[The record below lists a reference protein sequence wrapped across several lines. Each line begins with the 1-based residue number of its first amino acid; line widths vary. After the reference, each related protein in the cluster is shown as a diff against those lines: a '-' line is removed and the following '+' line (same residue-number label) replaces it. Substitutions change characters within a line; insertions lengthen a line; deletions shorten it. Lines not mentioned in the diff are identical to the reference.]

1 MAHWNDKTTSL
12 PKPRSTHP
20 LPTFLYAK
28 NPYPISQKLSLSL
41 GVGCSY
47 SLLPVGYPW
56 TFCTWMYGMQVLQEQ
71 KPAPTLSSWA
81 PLSREQLHPTC
92 PPNNG
97 DILLVIHFVLSGSL
111 RRVSGG

>member
-47 SLLPVGYPW
+47 SLLPVGHPW

-71 KPAPTLSSWA
+71 KPAPRSVPGRHSVANNYTRPA
-81 PLSREQLHPTC
+81 PRPMAIS
-92 PPNNG
+92 
-97 DILLVIHFVLSGSL
+97 F
-111 RRVSGG
+111 